1 MTMTNA
7 ASDRRHEPRVQ
18 ALDLVHIEEY
28 RYPALTSFKT
38 DDAVGRTLDLS
49 HDGMRLQLDHPLL
62 LKTKVRLDLALGN
75 TVLRVEG
82 RVVSSRIVED
92 RYEMGIEFT
101 GVKPEQ
107 WEAIDAYLHL
117 RAD

>member
-1 MTMTNA
+1 MTNTA
-7 ASDRRHEPRVQ
+7 ADRRREPRVQ

-28 RYPALTSFKT
+28 RYPSLTNFKT
-38 DDAVGRTLDLS
+38 DDAIGRSLDLS
-49 HDGMRLQLDHPLL
+49 HEGMRLQLDHPLP
-62 LKTKVRLDLALGN
+62 LKTKLGLDLALGN
-75 TVLRVEG
+75 TVLRMQG

-92 RYEMGIEFT
+92 RYEMGVEFT
-101 GVKPEQ
+101 DVKPEQ